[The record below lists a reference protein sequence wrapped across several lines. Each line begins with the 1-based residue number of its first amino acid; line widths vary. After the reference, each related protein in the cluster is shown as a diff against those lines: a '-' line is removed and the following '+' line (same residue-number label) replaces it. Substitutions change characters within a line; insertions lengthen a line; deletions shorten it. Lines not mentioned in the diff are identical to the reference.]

1 MKVLTVEKIKLYSRT
16 ESNYTPEIF
25 EMVGNA
31 AEEIVQEV
39 LGKTFDDIRT
49 DYGERN
55 IRTIDFA
62 CCIVAAHILE
72 PMVHDDLI
80 VNMELPKYL
89 GPLVEPFARHGICR
103 RIQSMD
109 EHLTSFLNDKREQ
122 LKSK

>member
-16 ESNYTPEIF
+16 EGNYTPEIF

-39 LGKTFDDIRT
+39 LGRTFDEIRT
-49 DYGERN
+49 EYGERN

-72 PMVHDDLI
+72 PMVHDELTES
-80 VNMELPKYL
+80 MELPKYL

-109 EHLTSFLNDKREQ
+109 EHLASFLKNKREQ
-122 LKSK
+122 Q

>member
-1 MKVLTVEKIKLYSRT
+1 MKVLTVEKIKLFSRT
-16 ESNYTPEIF
+16 EGNYTPEIF

-39 LGKTFDDIRT
+39 LGKTFDEIRT
-49 DYGERN
+49 EYGERN

-80 VNMELPKYL
+80 ANMELPKCL
-89 GPLVEPFARHGICR
+89 GPLVEPFARHGICS

-109 EHLTSFLNDKREQ
+109 EHLASFLKNKREQ